1 MNVLKKFKKREI
13 FYLVSLLVHED
24 DDHLKEMFN
33 EHHLF
38 NSKDVAIEKLCFLY
52 EEALMILSGKRIPV
66 MHKSLSDDKNAFRI
80 YTESH
85 TFIGIIEQ
93 IEEES

>member
-1 MNVLKKFKKREI
+1 MNVLKKFKKKES

-52 EEALMILSGKRIPV
+52 EETLMILSGKIIPV
-66 MHKSLSDDKNAFRI
+66 MHKSLSDDKSAFRI

-85 TFIGIIEQ
+85 TFFGRIEQ